1 MKSGLHIGVT
11 GFALALSVVM
21 SVPAQ
26 ADTDACTL
34 ATAAQVSAAVGFT
47 VANGTH
53 VTPTFVKTC
62 TWTGSNA
69 SGVQFVTVNIQTAAF
84 FDGAKRQ
91 ASMMA
96 AAGGS
101 VKSAGFGDDSFYSV
115 QGTQVALWIKKGGNA
130 VKIAVYKEIAAD
142 QKEGMEAKLAR
153 QVLPKL

>member
-1 MKSGLHIGVT
+1 MKSGLRIGVAA
-11 GFALALSVVM
+11 FSLALSVAAA
-21 SVPAQ
+21 PAK

-53 VTPTFVKTC
+53 VTPSFVKTC

-69 SGVQFVTVNIQTAAF
+69 SGIQFVTMNLETATF

-91 ASMMA
+91 AGMMA

-130 VKIAVYKEIAAD
+130 IKIAVYKDIAAD
-142 QKEGMEAKLAR
+142 QKQGVEARLAR
-153 QVLPKL
+153 LAVPKL